1 MEYDGRGNVLRYN
14 VEPIHP
20 VEVRTDRGDHSD
32 ISFEEIEE
40 YMELLWQL
48 ELTSKEDSDDPF
60 EDKS

>member
-1 MEYDGRGNVLRYN
+1 VEYDGRGNVLRYN

-20 VEVRTDRGDHSD
+20 VEVTTDQGDHSD